1 MLLVYGRA
9 LNNGHRARRLYGE
22 LYSTRRLP
30 SHDTF
35 ANTYR
40 RLRETGKLQHREPGV
55 RGRPL
60 DVAVDERILAAFD
73 DDPTISIRK
82 VATELGF
89 SVWKVWSVLRNHCK
103 HPFHLTPVQGL
114 SENRLYLDYVEYC
127 KERQVVPEKASF
139 YKFIFTNEFN
149 YGFHRPKKDQ
159 CDHCIQFK
167 NRPEHEQQLHK
178 EEYDLHIIRKN
189 EARKHKVLD
198 KNRTKVDPGFIAF
211 AMDLEKLLLAPNL
224 QAGQVYYKRK
234 LKIYNFTLYN
244 LGDSEATNYMWHEG
258 VGTKGASE
266 IATCIWMHLSSLAPE
281 IKEITL
287 FSDTASGQ
295 NRNTIIAAM
304 FLHAV
309 TVLPIQTIN
318 QKFMESGHSEMECDS
333 VHSAV
338 ENRGRHVDIYTPEG
352 WYTVARTA
360 KTTKPYYKI
369 KELTYSDFIDFK
381 SYKKLEDALA
391 DLFALSDGE
400 NSDDGN
406 ESNEVENEAVFSSF
420 TSTELEDILGGS
432 GLNESQPTTS
442 TVSIVPSSSNM
453 DISAT
458 HDSTTGSTQPTPS
471 NSRMSSITR
480 PAAPADDTDNSEDS
494 SEDNSEDD
502 GDEEWK
508 KVQFPHIPPIEKFDD
523 ILLRPSLFFL
533 IEELKAFFGILILM
547 DIHVLPNISL
557 YWSSDPMLR
566 VAEIANVMTVKR
578 FKKILANLHLND
590 NSQMPKRDEEGS
602 PSENDLPSNDGSHR
616 GHGSRGDR
624 GNHYGGERPNSRR
637 HRGGR
642 RGRGGHDNQPSQ
654 ARILASPE
662 REPCEFI
669 EPECDS
675 QRKKIIILEDIQLVP
690 PKHAEIMANVEI
702 HNIQQSPP
710 GDVEIDEIQLSP
722 PRDVEIQD
730 LKPRD
735 LLRIGT
741 SDLDTVPYSPDY
753 LDSLD
758 PDRLDTEINRALM
771 AKTPKKRGIPSAN
784 SSSINPLID

>member
-1 MLLVYGRA
+1 MNLSRGQKMVAAVFDLYKQNNQVLEENEENSYHVLQSVPPTVETTDGSSTLREQTGSIVDRNPYFTSDSENDTMYHPVTRVSETSTSENISNSSEEDNEVLWSKYIRKHVTSTSKKVDSDTLTRKRQRNPLKWKRNTQKTLRLAGKEYTTRSGNKIGIKKVKDISCKCHYNCNFKFSLQERENLLQEYLSLKSEHARWCFIGKCVQRVPVKRTYKENQSRRKNTLVYSLFRDSQSFQVCKSFFLTTFNISAKKVETA
-9 LNNGHRARRLYGE
+9 LSKLTPSGVTEPDMRGKKEPPNKKSDVVKDIIRDHIKSLPTVSSHYCR
-22 LYSTRRLP
+22 STTKRKYLP
-30 SHDTF
+30 S
-35 ANTYR
+35 
-40 RLRETGKLQHREPGV
+40 
-55 RGRPL
+55 
-60 DVAVDERILAAFD
+60 
-73 DDPTISIRK
+73 
-82 VATELGF
+82 
-89 SVWKVWSVLRNHCK
+89 
-103 HPFHLTPVQGL
+103 GL

-381 SYKKLEDALA
+381 SYSNKVITNKNKTDTGDNMNWLLLKWIQYRKESPKIIFFKNQLSEENFKSLPIQRKALRKSTMTPCCDLQKLYNKKLK
-391 DLFALSDGE
+391 
-400 NSDDGN
+400 
-406 ESNEVENEAVFSSF
+406 
-420 TSTELEDILGGS
+420 
-432 GLNESQPTTS
+432 
-442 TVSIVPSSSNM
+442 
-453 DISAT
+453 ISANKLKDLKDLCAKGT
-458 HDSTTGSTQPTPS
+458 IPSVYHDFYNDLEEGLIS
-471 NSRMSSITR
+471 
-480 PAAPADDTDNSEDS
+480 DNSE
-494 SEDNSEDD
+494 SE
-502 GDEEWK
+502 
-508 KVQFPHIPPIEKFDD
+508 
-523 ILLRPSLFFL
+523 
-533 IEELKAFFGILILM
+533 
-547 DIHVLPNISL
+547 
-557 YWSSDPMLR
+557 
-566 VAEIANVMTVKR
+566 
-578 FKKILANLHLND
+578 
-590 NSQMPKRDEEGS
+590 
-602 PSENDLPSNDGSHR
+602 
-616 GHGSRGDR
+616 
-624 GNHYGGERPNSRR
+624 
-637 HRGGR
+637 
-642 RGRGGHDNQPSQ
+642 
-654 ARILASPE
+654 
-662 REPCEFI
+662 
-669 EPECDS
+669 
-675 QRKKIIILEDIQLVP
+675 
-690 PKHAEIMANVEI
+690 
-702 HNIQQSPP
+702 
-710 GDVEIDEIQLSP
+710 
-722 PRDVEIQD
+722 
-730 LKPRD
+730 
-735 LLRIGT
+735 
-741 SDLDTVPYSPDY
+741 
-753 LDSLD
+753 
-758 PDRLDTEINRALM
+758 
-771 AKTPKKRGIPSAN
+771 
-784 SSSINPLID
+784 